1 MKAFNRITMKKIHVF
16 HLVDGL
22 TFGGAE
28 TLLRDLATGL
38 EKRGY
43 RITVAYSTQGAFV
56 EELEKKGLTL
66 IQIPRLGLIDP
77 FFLYR
82 IFYLLKKEKPDIVH
96 THLFKSDFHGRLAAR
111 LAGVPVVI
119 STLHNN
125 DTWANN
131 KILGYVYGL
140 TSIWA
145 DRLIAVSPEVKEFHI
160 HKTKIPTQKTIVI
173 QNGVN
178 VNAFRGYKDESI
190 KLRKNF
196 EIAPTAPLFGIVGR
210 LMPQKNVSMFLLAA
224 AEILKNQPNAR
235 FLIVGDGELRQQ
247 LEQEAKNLNLIPAAI
262 FTGMRKDIPI
272 ILNAL
277 DVLVLSSLWE
287 GLPVILLEA
296 MASSLPVVSTA
307 VDGVLGVAEINT
319 TALLTPNKDASALA
333 QACLLLANDASLR
346 HRLGQAGYQKVL
358 KHYSLDN
365 MIDKISELYLQLL
378 STKYPQPVSLS
389 STDKNNG
396 V

>member
-1 MKAFNRITMKKIHVF
+1 MKQIHIF
-16 HLVDGL
+16 HLIDGL

-28 TLLRDLATGL
+28 TLLRDLAAGL
-38 EKRGY
+38 EQRGY
-43 RITVAYSTQGAFV
+43 RITVAYSTHGAFV
-56 EELEKKGLTL
+56 EELEKKGLRL

-77 FFLYR
+77 FFLYK
-82 IFYLLKKEKPDIVH
+82 IFQILKKENPDVVH

-111 LAGVPVVI
+111 LARVPVVI

-131 KILGYVYGL
+131 KILGYIYGL

-160 HKTKIPTQKTIVI
+160 NKTKILPQKTMVI
-173 QNGVN
+173 QNGVD
-178 VNAFRGYKDESI
+178 VDSFSGYKEQAI
-190 KLRKNF
+190 KLRKDF
-196 EIAPTAPLFGIVGR
+196 GIESTAPLFGIVGR
-210 LMPQKNVSMFLLAA
+210 LMPQKNVPMFLLAA
-224 AEILKNQPNAR
+224 KEILQSQPNAR
-235 FLIVGDGELRQQ
+235 FLIVGDGELREQLQQ
-247 LEQEAKNLNLIPAAI
+247 ETQNLNLFPAVI

-307 VDGVLGVAEINT
+307 VDGVVGVAEKDV
-319 TALLTPNKDASALA
+319 TAFLTPNRDASALA
-333 QACLLLANDASLR
+333 QACLLLASDSSLR
-346 HRLGQAGYQKVL
+346 DRMGKAGYDKVV
-358 KHYSLDN
+358 KNYSLNN
-365 MIDKISELYLQLL
+365 MIDKISEQYLELL
-378 STKYPQPVSLS
+378 SAKSSQPVSVNS
-389 STDKNNG
+389 ADQDNG